1 MIRTQIYIDE
11 NTHKLLNKE
20 SKATGKS
27 VSQIIREN
35 IADKMNKKANEL
47 LNKMERVYGIWKD
60 REFDVDDYLRD
71 IRKDRKLSC

>member
-11 NTHKLLNKE
+11 STHKLLNKE

-60 REFDVDDYLRD
+60 REFGVDDYLRD
-71 IRKDRKLSC
+71 IRKDRKLSW